1 MMIFNQVDL
10 IKCQRFIKL
19 NQGHLNWHNHLI
31 IDRMILLL
39 NRSCHLQYR
48 KRRRKILNSIHHR
61 NTLRMDLRRR
71 LIDRWSIRVLNLVMY
86 LFWNVMFNTF
96 QVHFIRNKTN
106 LILMKWLWL
115 VIYNIR
121 VPLMLLIWQISFKII
136 LQLYSRSV
144 IFELSI
150 QEQFKMIII
159 LLIMD
164 RE

>member
-1 MMIFNQVDL
+1 MTIFNQVDL
-10 IKCQRFIKL
+10 IKCQQFIKL
-19 NQGHLNWHNHLI
+19 NRGHHNWHNHLI
-31 IDRMILLL
+31 IDRMIHLL
-39 NRSCHLQYR
+39 NRNCHLQYR
-48 KRRRKILNSIHHR
+48 RRRRKILSSIHHR

-106 LILMKWLWL
+106 QILMKWLWL

-136 LQLYSRSV
+136 LQLSNRSV

-150 QEQFKMIII
+150 QEQFKMITIS
-159 LLIMD
+159 LIMD
-164 RE
+164 KE